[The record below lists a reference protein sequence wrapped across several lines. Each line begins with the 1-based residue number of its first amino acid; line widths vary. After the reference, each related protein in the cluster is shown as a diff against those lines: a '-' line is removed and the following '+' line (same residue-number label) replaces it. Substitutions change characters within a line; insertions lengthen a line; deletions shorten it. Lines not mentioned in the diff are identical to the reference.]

1 MKRLLLASAL
11 LVLVAGPGNAA
22 SIFSEDFEADAYG
35 LSAGLLNW
43 SVTSGSIDVIGGP
56 FYGFYGPG
64 KYLDM
69 NGSTSEGGRIE
80 SNTMRFNVGQRYRLS
95 FDYGNNQYS
104 NGNEVLSFGAG
115 GASGSIAINGF
126 LPNLMRHSFTF
137 TATANMSSVFFA
149 DTGVTGG
156 DNGGPIL
163 DNIDISAV
171 PLPAAAPLLI
181 GALGGLAAIRRR
193 RTEKVL

>member
-11 LVLVAGPGNAA
+11 LVAGPGHAA
-22 SIFSEDFEADAYG
+22 SIFSEDFEADDYG
-35 LSAGLLNW
+35 LNGGLINW

-56 FYGFYGPG
+56 FYGFYGAG

-69 NGSTSEGGRIE
+69 NGSTGQGGRID
-80 SNTMRFNVGQRYRLS
+80 SNTMRFNVGQQYRLT

-104 NGNEVLSFGAG
+104 NGAEELSFGIG
-115 GASGSIAINGF
+115 GATGSVAINGF
-126 LPNLMRHSFTF
+126 VPNLIRHSFTF
-137 TATANMSSVFFA
+137 FATSNMSNIFFA
-149 DTGVTGG
+149 DTGMTGG

-163 DNIDISAV
+163 DNINISAV

-181 GALGGLAAIRRR
+181 GALGGLVAIRRR
-193 RTEKVL
+193 RAGKAL